1 MWAIVRGVSMRRLDT
16 IDIRLLRVFMALV
29 EGGGFP
35 AAQVALNLSQ
45 PTISTHLTALERNMG
60 GPLCAR
66 GRAGFRLTPL
76 GEATLSAARQLFAD
90 IDAFRLRITEFNEQL
105 VGRLRIGI
113 VDGVVSEPSLGLQA
127 TIGRF
132 ARRAPGVFLD
142 LELGTPGD
150 LEMAVAAGRRDVVVG
165 PFTQKV
171 PETTYQ
177 PLHREPHG
185 LYCGRLHELFAT
197 DPAAITQQAIE
208 RANVSAR
215 GYRHL
220 EDLYRIDH
228 PRARATVMHMEAQI
242 MMILSGQF
250 IGFLPRHIGESWAER
265 GEMRILLPHR
275 FNFDSL
281 HLVAFRTADARNGL
295 VAAFVEELRRGR
307 PGGPEA
313 APAG

>member
-1 MWAIVRGVSMRRLDT
+1 MRRLDN
-16 IDIRLLRVFMALV
+16 IDVRLLRVFVTLV
-29 EGGGFP
+29 ESGGFL

-45 PTISTHLTALERNMG
+45 PTISTHLTALERNLG
-60 GPLCAR
+60 GPLCVR

-76 GEATLSAARQLFAD
+76 GEATHSAAVRLFSD

-105 VGRLRIGI
+105 AGRLRVGI
-113 VDGVVSEPSLGLQA
+113 VDGVVSEPSLGLQS

-150 LEMAVAAGRRDVVVG
+150 LELAIASGRRDVVVG
-165 PFTQKV
+165 PFSQKAQA
-171 PETTYQ
+171 TTYQ

-185 LYCGRLHELFAT
+185 LYCGRLHELFEA
-197 DPAAITQQAIE
+197 DPATVTQLAIE
-208 RANVSAR
+208 RANVSVR

-220 EDLYRIDH
+220 EDLYRINH
-228 PRARATVMHMEAQI
+228 PRARATVVHMEAQI

-250 IGFLPRHIGESWAER
+250 IGFLPRHIGDLWARR
-265 GEMRILLPHR
+265 GEMRVLQPHR

-281 HLVAFRTADARNGL
+281 HFVAFRTADARNGL
-295 VAAFVEELRRGR
+295 VSAFVEELHRGRRGVS
-307 PGGPEA
+307 ETV
-313 APAG
+313 PAG